1 MLGIGIFVTK
11 ETAAKRPQLVR
22 GFLAATARGV
32 QEAMDDPQAAVA
44 ALVKQRPE
52 ADPQF
57 LLESVTKIPAHIRT
71 KNSANLPL
79 LAMAKP
85 DWDETRNN
93 LVNYLEMPRT
103 LESEAFYTNEFL
115 PTR

>member
-44 ALVKQRPE
+44 AVVKLRPE
-52 ADPQF
+52 VDPQF
-57 LLESVTKIPAHIRT
+57 LLEGVTKIPAHIRT
-71 KNSANLPL
+71 KNSANFPL

-93 LVNYLEMPRT
+93 LINYLEMPRA
-103 LESEAFYTNEFL
+103 LESEAFYTNDFL